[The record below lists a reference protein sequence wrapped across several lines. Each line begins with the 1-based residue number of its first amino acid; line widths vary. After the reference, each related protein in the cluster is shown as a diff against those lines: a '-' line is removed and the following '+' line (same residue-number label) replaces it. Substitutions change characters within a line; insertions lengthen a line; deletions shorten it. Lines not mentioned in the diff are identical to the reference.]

1 MAQSKNK
8 PAKKLTDS
16 EVFKR
21 LFPSEIRKHVEK
33 ETRPIR
39 EKKKPIT
46 RPK

>member
-1 MAQSKNK
+1 MARSTKK
-8 PAKKLTDS
+8 PVKKLTDS

-21 LFPSEIRKHVEK
+21 LFPSEIRKHVDK

>member
-1 MAQSKNK
+1 MAQSKK
-8 PAKKLTDS
+8 TPAKKINDADLI
-16 EVFKR
+16 KR